1 MEKVWRG
8 PGGDWRRQPLPAL
21 STDQED
27 APPRELYSSPGG
39 EGCEPM
45 STQLCSAPRALHASP
60 SIQIGWG
67 GSIPIFLFSVINLRE
82 ETTWCSSC
90 NLNTQWW
97 WVSIAYFEPIISS
110 LFSSQP
116 YRYFAL
122 GELCSILI
130 FTLFRLFHAVS
141 HTPACATKY

>member
-1 MEKVWRG
+1 
-8 PGGDWRRQPLPAL
+8 
-21 STDQED
+21 
-27 APPRELYSSPGG
+27 
-39 EGCEPM
+39 M

-90 NLNTQWW
+90 KLNTQWW

-110 LFSSQP
+110 LFSSQL

-141 HTPACATKY
+141 HNLLVQQSISSFYLEAAELMINKLFQKVFSGQQCQEITICIIFFIMFITSSK